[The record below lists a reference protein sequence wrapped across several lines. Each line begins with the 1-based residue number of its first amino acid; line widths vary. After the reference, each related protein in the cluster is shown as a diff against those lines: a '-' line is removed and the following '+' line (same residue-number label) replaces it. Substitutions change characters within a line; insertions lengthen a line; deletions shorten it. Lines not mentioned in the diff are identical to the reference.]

1 MLLNFSVVFRLWYF
15 WVEFR
20 NWEIGRSQFFP
31 FALVCAMKECAYLL
45 LTAPVVHPEIL
56 NIFLS
61 LDYHSTIKW
70 QQRCMGEHFIF
81 VLGFKWSRHHDFL
94 SQKKLDVRVM
104 SGQDLSY
111 WNFLHNF
118 SRILQYEQLWLA
130 RTKISS
136 AAGKSYI
143 ESTVIYSCVINLLCA
158 LDGN

>member
-1 MLLNFSVVFRLWYF
+1 MLLNFSVVSCGFPSDDTS
-15 WVEFR
+15 EFR

-81 VLGFKWSRHHDFL
+81 VLGL
-94 SQKKLDVRVM
+94 SEVDIMTFFHKRNLM
-104 SGQDLSY
+104 SGSCLV
-111 WNFLHNF
+111 
-118 SRILQYEQLWLA
+118 RIYHTGIFYIILA
-130 RTKISS
+130 EYFNMSNCGWRGQK
-136 AAGKSYI
+136 
-143 ESTVIYSCVINLLCA
+143 
-158 LDGN
+158 